1 MPRQSTPTIRE
12 LSSLKLSGQYKWY
25 KLGLQLG
32 IEKHILDRIEEN
44 YPRDSD
50 MRQSKMF
57 GEWLRSDTKASWSKL
72 CEALMIVKEY
82 KLVESISSKY
92 GRMYMHA

>member
-1 MPRQSTPTIRE
+1 MPRQSTPDPTIRE

-32 IEKHILDRIEEN
+32 IEEHILDRIEEN

-57 GEWLRSDTKASWSKL
+57 GKWLRSDTEASWSKL
-72 CEALMIVKEY
+72 CEALMIVKED
-82 KLVESISSKY
+82 KLVESISSTY
-92 GRMYMHA
+92 GRT